1 MALWMVVLL
10 IVLAPLPEGSA
21 YPWALP
27 LIEVLVFGLV
37 AAWQLTTALGTGPRT
52 PLSGARPFLLPLLL
66 FMALMTLQLV
76 SLPPAALRI
85 VSPATYRLYEMSL
98 PGWPREQSDQIPTLH
113 ASHSDRSDWSVLP
126 TVSEVAGGAP
136 FAPSRSAADRHVAG
150 QLGDKVRTLS
160 PWRPLSIAPSMTEGV
175 LVALAEYAAL
185 FFLILLHPFG
195 PAGLE
200 TERRVCR
207 AIVMAALLSGLI
219 VGVVGIIEFFT
230 WNGKILWLFVPYDW
244 GAPQP
249 GVLARATGPFVNPDH
264 FGDYLALVL
273 PLAIAGALF
282 RSDLF
287 AQQHAFRVFSSV
299 TAFMIVCALL
309 LSLSRAAWVATAIAV
324 AVLFALSGKMAEAAR
339 PSVPSLE
346 RGKLLRPIS
355 VMVFAAI
362 ALSLLFIGP
371 RGRRQVDVRLQETVQ
386 SDSGLPFRLLLVKE
400 TLAIVRAYPVLGIG
414 LGCWPEAF
422 PHYRQPPWDPVI
434 RREAH
439 NDYAQLLAET
449 GILGFALVAWFF
461 FAIGRRL
468 YDALGKST
476 GPPTLAAICAGLAM
490 ITVHEFVDFSLHT
503 PANAVLLTV
512 LLALACRIA
521 MRSNADRQTA
531 FSPDPRQRVGAGSI
545 AAFAVVM
552 MLCALRQEKLPYPY
566 NIGKPET
573 VGAAVTLISAHPAE
587 SALHLDRVRLAGEQL
602 SPQVRLRELQVAVRL
617 DPTNPYTRDLY
628 AQALLQVGMT
638 AQGLDEISRSVLA
651 SPSLATHFYLRERLI
666 PWLSVPEKEAVEWGF
681 KSAVARKY
689 EGAVYSLG
697 GFYSALGR
705 LTDAGDTYG
714 RAAADERDQS
724 RREAYLVA
732 AGLAYARAGE
742 VANAEKFFNEAI
754 RIEPADDRSYIY
766 MTTLVLGPRHELR
779 VAQKLVA
786 EGVRAGADGSALYGA
801 LAEAGKNDGDPQLTE
816 AALCGAVDAR
826 PSFTSLFR
834 LGMFYLDE
842 KKYDRAALIM
852 RRAIGTNP
860 GSGDAYFYLG
870 LAEESDYRFDDA
882 ERDLL
887 KAMQLAPTNADYR
900 AHYLDFERKVQQSRP
915 QPPGWNIDQRDM

>member
-1 MALWMVVLL
+1 MVVLL

-37 AAWQLTTALGTGPRT
+37 AAWQLTTALDRGPRT
-52 PLSGARPFLLPLLL
+52 PFSPARPLLLPLLL
-66 FMALMTLQLV
+66 FMTLMTLQLV

-85 VSPATYRLYEMSL
+85 VSPTTYRLYEMSL
-98 PGWPREQSDQIPTLH
+98 PGWPREQSDQILTPH
-113 ASHSDRSDWSVLP
+113 ASRSDRSQWSVLP
-126 TVSEVAGGAP
+126 TLSEVAGVVKAP
-136 FAPSRSAADRHVAG
+136 FAPSRSAADRQVAR
-150 QLGDKVRTLS
+150 LSGDQVRTLS
-160 PWRPLSIAPSMTEGV
+160 LWRPLSIAPSMTEGV
-175 LVALAEYAAL
+175 LLALAEYAAL
-185 FFLILLHPFG
+185 FFLVLLHPFG

-207 AIVMAALLSGLI
+207 AIMLAALLSGLI
-219 VGVVGIIEFFT
+219 VGMVGIIEFFT

-244 GAPQP
+244 GAPHP
-249 GVLARATGPFVNPDH
+249 DDFARATGPFVNPDH

-273 PLAIAGALF
+273 PLAVGGALF

-287 AQQHAFRVFSSV
+287 TQQHAFRVFSGV
-299 TAFMIVCALL
+299 TAFMIVSALL

-324 AVLFALSGKMAEAAR
+324 AVLFALSRKMAEAAR
-339 PSVPSLE
+339 PSALSPE

-355 VMVFAAI
+355 VTVFAAI
-362 ALSLLFIGP
+362 AFSLLFIGP

-386 SDSGLPFRLLLVKE
+386 SDSGVPFRLQLVKE
-400 TLAIVRAYPVLGIG
+400 TLAIVRAYPVLGVG

-422 PHYRQPPWDPVI
+422 PQYRQPPWDPVI

-449 GILGFALVAWFF
+449 GILGFALAAWFF
-461 FAIGRRL
+461 YAIGRRL
-468 YDALGKST
+468 YYALGKSN
-476 GPPTLAAICAGLAM
+476 GPPTLAAICAGLAV

-521 MRSNADRQTA
+521 MRSNSDRRTA
-531 FSPDPRQRVGAGSI
+531 FCPDLGQRLGAGFLS
-545 AAFAVVM
+545 AFAVVM
-552 MLCALRQEKLPYPY
+552 MICALRQDKIPYPY
-566 NIGKPET
+566 NIRKPEA
-573 VGAAVTLISAHPAE
+573 VGAAITLISAHPAE

-602 SPQVRLRELQVAVRL
+602 SPQVRLRELQVAVML
-617 DPTNPYTRDLY
+617 DPTNPDTRDLY
-628 AQALLQVGMT
+628 AQALSQEGMT
-638 AQGLDEISRSVLA
+638 AQALDEISRSVLI
-651 SPSLATHFYLRERLI
+651 SPALATHFYLRERLI
-666 PWLSVPEKEAVEWGF
+666 PWLSVPEREAVEWGF
-681 KSAVARKY
+681 KNAVGRKY

-705 LTDAGDTYG
+705 FTDAGDTYG
-714 RAAADERDQS
+714 RAAMDERDQS

-732 AGLAYARAGE
+732 AGLAYVRAGKVE
-742 VANAEKFFNEAI
+742 NAEKFFSEAI
-754 RIEPADDRSYIY
+754 RIEPADDRSYRY

-786 EGVRAGADGSALYGA
+786 EGVRAGADGLALYDA
-801 LAEAGKNDGDPQLTE
+801 LAEAGKNDGDLQLTE
-816 AALCGAVDAR
+816 DALRGAVDAR
-826 PSFTSLFR
+826 PSFTTLFR
-834 LGMFYLDE
+834 LGIFYLDE

-870 LAEESDYRFDDA
+870 VAEESDYRFDEA

-887 KAMQLAPTNADYR
+887 RATQLVPTNAGYR
-900 AHYLDFERKVQQSRP
+900 AHFVEFERKVQQSGP
-915 QPPGWNIDQRDM
+915 QPLRWDN

>member
-1 MALWMVVLL
+1 M
-10 IVLAPLPEGSA
+10 
-21 YPWALP
+21 
-27 LIEVLVFGLV
+27 
-37 AAWQLTTALGTGPRT
+37 
-52 PLSGARPFLLPLLL
+52 
-66 FMALMTLQLV
+66 
-76 SLPPAALRI
+76 
-85 VSPATYRLYEMSL
+85 
-98 PGWPREQSDQIPTLH
+98 
-113 ASHSDRSDWSVLP
+113 
-126 TVSEVAGGAP
+126 
-136 FAPSRSAADRHVAG
+136 
-150 QLGDKVRTLS
+150 
-160 PWRPLSIAPSMTEGV
+160 
-175 LVALAEYAAL
+175 
-185 FFLILLHPFG
+185 
-195 PAGLE
+195 
-200 TERRVCR
+200 
-207 AIVMAALLSGLI
+207 
-219 VGVVGIIEFFT
+219 
-230 WNGKILWLFVPYDW
+230 
-244 GAPQP
+244 
-249 GVLARATGPFVNPDH
+249 
-264 FGDYLALVL
+264 
-273 PLAIAGALF
+273 
-282 RSDLF
+282 
-287 AQQHAFRVFSSV
+287 
-299 TAFMIVCALL
+299 
-309 LSLSRAAWVATAIAV
+309 
-324 AVLFALSGKMAEAAR
+324 
-339 PSVPSLE
+339 
-346 RGKLLRPIS
+346 
-355 VMVFAAI
+355 
-362 ALSLLFIGP
+362 
-371 RGRRQVDVRLQETVQ
+371 
-386 SDSGLPFRLLLVKE
+386 
-400 TLAIVRAYPVLGIG
+400 
-414 LGCWPEAF
+414 
-422 PHYRQPPWDPVI
+422 

-531 FSPDPRQRVGAGSI
+531 FFADPRQRVGAGSI

-587 SALHLDRVRLAGEQL
+587 SVLHLDRVRLAGEQL
-602 SPQVRLRELQVAVRL
+602 SPQVRLRELHVAVRL

-786 EGVRAGADGSALYGA
+786 EGVRAGADGSALYDA

-826 PSFTSLFR
+826 PSFTTLFR

-870 LAEESDYRFDDA
+870 LAEESDYRFDEA